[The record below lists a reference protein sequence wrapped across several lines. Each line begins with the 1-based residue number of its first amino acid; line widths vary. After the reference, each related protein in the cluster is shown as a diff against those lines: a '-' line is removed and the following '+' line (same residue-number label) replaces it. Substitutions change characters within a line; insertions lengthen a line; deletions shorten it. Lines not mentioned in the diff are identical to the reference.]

1 MVSKNL
7 IKRKIDIS
15 EVLLVKTKIGPSKIH
30 GIGLFADQFIPKGT
44 LIWKFTPNFDQK
56 ISVKKINNF
65 PKELQDYLETY
76 TWPSKEPGKYC
87 LVFDEAKFFNHS
99 KFPNTISIPYENEE
113 EIITLASRDI
123 PPGEEITGN
132 YKEYDDNFIDKWS

>member
-7 IKRKIDIS
+7 IKRKFDIIG
-15 EVLLVKTKIGPSKIH
+15 VLFVKTKIGPSKIH

-65 PKELQDYLETY
+65 PKELQDYLKIY
-76 TWPSKEPGKYC
+76 SWPGKEPGKYC

-99 KFPNTISIPYENEE
+99 KFPNTTSTLYENEE
-113 EIITLASRDI
+113 EIITLANRDI
-123 PPGEEITGN
+123 LPDEEITGN
-132 YKEYDDNFIDKWS
+132 YKEYNESFVDRW